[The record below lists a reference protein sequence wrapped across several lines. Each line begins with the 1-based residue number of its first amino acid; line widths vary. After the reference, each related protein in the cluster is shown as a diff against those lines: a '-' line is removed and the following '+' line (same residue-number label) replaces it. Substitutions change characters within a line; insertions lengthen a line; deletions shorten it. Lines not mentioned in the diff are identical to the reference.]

1 MGWLFSESNGLGVNG
16 PPIGTAA
23 ALLENAAQHVP
34 MGVIVSGTDTRRERE
49 RGREREI
56 EQEGRER
63 ERERATRET
72 EVHRAERERGA
83 FYAFE

>member
-1 MGWLFSESNGLGVNG
+1 MGVNG

-49 RGREREI
+49 RERE
-56 EQEGRER
+56 EEKER
-63 ERERATRET
+63 
-72 EVHRAERERGA
+72 
-83 FYAFE
+83 